1 MRSPGYP
8 ETVRNALLEGLRSEG
23 LVCSLPS
30 RAILFM
36 EGELAR
42 GIHIISR
49 GHVKL
54 TANSCEGRALILQI
68 TEPGDILGL
77 HNCITGAAYEMTA
90 QTLQPIR
97 VSFVNR
103 KDLLRVLHEDPEA
116 CLSAA
121 EQLGWTCH
129 SIYNEISSLKLSR
142 STKVR
147 LARFLLS
154 FSGEAGGCE
163 KDCRHAARV
172 ELDLTHDEVA
182 QAIGSSRETVTRT
195 LAEFRKKH
203 LASLRRSTLLVQ
215 NRQELEKIAGLGSI
229 RRELATLMP
238 DPGKRGAVS
247 FTGIRSFSAHRPA
260 LLKNGT
266 RP

>member
-1 MRSPGYP
+1 
-8 ETVRNALLEGLRSEG
+8 
-23 LVCSLPS
+23 
-30 RAILFM
+30 M
-36 EGELAR
+36 EGEMAR
-42 GIHIISR
+42 GIHIVSR

-54 TANSCEGRALILQI
+54 SANSCEGRSLILQI

-90 QTLQPIR
+90 QSLQPLR

-103 KDLLRVLHEDPEA
+103 KNLLRVLHEDRDA

-121 EQLGWTCH
+121 EQLGRTCH
-129 SIYNEISSLKLSR
+129 LIYNEVSSLKLSR

-154 FSGEAGGCE
+154 FFQEAGGYE
-163 KDCRHAARV
+163 KDCRYAARV
-172 ELDLTHDEVA
+172 VLDLTHDEVA
-182 QAIGSSRETVTRT
+182 QAIGTSRETVTRT
-195 LAEFRKKH
+195 LAEFRRKH
-203 LASLRRSTLLVQ
+203 LASLRRSTLVVQ
-215 NRQELEKIAGLGSI
+215 NRQELEKIAGLGFI
-229 RRELATLMP
+229 RRNLAALLTDP
-238 DPGKRGAVS
+238 DRRGAIS
-247 FTGIRSFSAHRPA
+247 FGGIRSFAAHNPA

>member
-1 MRSPGYP
+1 MGSPGHP
-8 ETVRNALLEGLRSEG
+8 ETVHNALVEHLRSEG

-36 EGELAR
+36 EGEVAR
-42 GIHIISR
+42 GIHIISK

-54 TANSCEGRALILQI
+54 TANSCEGRSLILQI
-68 TEPGDILGL
+68 TEPGDVLGL

-103 KDLLRVLHEDPEA
+103 KDLLRVLHEDQEA

-121 EQLGWTCH
+121 EQLGRTCH
-129 SIYNEISSLKLSR
+129 LIYSEISSLKLSH

-154 FSGEAGGCE
+154 VSEEPGGSE

-172 ELDLTHDEVA
+172 ELDLTHEEVA
-182 QAIGSSRETVTRT
+182 QAIGTSRETVTRA

-215 NRQELEKIAGLGSI
+215 NRHELEKIAGLRSI

-247 FTGIRSFSAHRPA
+247 VTGIRSLATHRPP
-260 LLKNGT
+260 LLKSGT
-266 RP
+266 RL